1 MSVAFD
7 LRMTA
12 KNVPLEAVD
21 AIVRALR
28 ETDVDYALTSVRSGD
43 QEGHL

>member
-1 MSVAFD
+1 MSTFD

-12 KNVPLEAVD
+12 KNVPLEAID

-28 ETDVDYALTSVRSGD
+28 ETDVEYALTSIRTD
-43 QEGHL
+43 NQEGHL